1 MRIKMEK
8 KTIELGGLWAKQGK
22 EGEIYYSGK
31 ATNGTT
37 FLLFKNKKKEPGD
50 NRPAFILYLS
60 EFKPWQPEKPEQ
72 LEIAGS
78 DGEEPF

>member
-1 MRIKMEK
+1 MESK
-8 KTIELGGLWAKQGK
+8 KIELGGLWPAQTK

-60 EFKPWQPEKPEQ
+60 EFKSWQPEDPEQ
-72 LEIAGS
+72 LEFPGS
-78 DGEEPF
+78 DGEIPF